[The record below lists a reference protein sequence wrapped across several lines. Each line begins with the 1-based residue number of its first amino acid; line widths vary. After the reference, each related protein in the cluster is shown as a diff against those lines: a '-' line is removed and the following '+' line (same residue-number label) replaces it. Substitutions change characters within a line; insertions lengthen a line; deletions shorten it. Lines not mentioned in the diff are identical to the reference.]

1 MRSNSRAVLAAAAV
15 AVLLS
20 GCGRGGDEEEG
31 EALPEDETATVDE
44 DEVAQQQISQQSA
57 WNCGAVKQHVYAL
70 VNTLTTAES
79 EAEGLVAALVAE
91 RATRV
96 AAERAMRQAVA
107 AAAAE
112 AAAAASAGEA
122 AAAGSAADVT
132 EELGAV
138 LSEAVDA
145 ASQRLDAFQ
154 GGDDNND
161 NGSDSPVAATEI
173 EITIDSARSG
183 FGPADEMAMNEACEL
198 YGQHESALELWA
210 SGNRGDACDVW
221 RPAKTAADAAQGDI
235 DTAGLHPL
243 VSKFWVGATGSVSEG
258 SGRCLAEQAN

>member
-20 GCGRGGDEEEG
+20 GCGRGGDEEAG

-44 DEVAQQQISQQSA
+44 DEVAQQQTSQQAA

-70 VNTLTTAES
+70 VNTLATAES

-112 AAAAASAGEA
+112 AAAAAAAGEA
-122 AAAGSAADVT
+122 VAADPAADVA
-132 EELGAV
+132 EDLGAV

-154 GGDDNND
+154 GGDDD
-161 NGSDSPVAATEI
+161 DESDSPVAATEI

-183 FGPADEMAMNEACEL
+183 FGPADEKAMNEACEL

-210 SGNRGDACDVW
+210 SDNRGDACDVW
-221 RPAKTAADAAQGDI
+221 RPAKTAADAAQGNI

>member
-44 DEVAQQQISQQSA
+44 DEVAQQQTSQQSA

-70 VNTLTTAES
+70 VNTLATAES

-107 AAAAE
+107 AAAA
-112 AAAAASAGEA
+112 AAVAGEA
-122 AAAGSAADVT
+122 ADADVA
-132 EELGAV
+132 EDLGAV

-161 NGSDSPVAATEI
+161 DESDSPVAATEI
-173 EITIDSARSG
+173 EITIDAARSG

-198 YGQHESALELWA
+198 YGQHESALELWT

-221 RPAKTAADAAQGDI
+221 RPAKTAADAAQGNI

>member
-20 GCGRGGDEEEG
+20 GCGRGGDDEEG

-44 DEVAQQQISQQSA
+44 DEVAQLQTSQQSA

-70 VNTLTTAES
+70 VNTLATAES
-79 EAEGLVAALVAE
+79 EAEGMVAALVAE

-96 AAERAMRQAVA
+96 AAERAMRQAAA

-112 AAAAASAGEA
+112 AVAGEA
-122 AAAGSAADVT
+122 ASADPAADVT
-132 EELGAV
+132 EDLGAI
-138 LSEAVDA
+138 LGEAVDA

-161 NGSDSPVAATEI
+161 DDESDSPVAATEI

-183 FGPADEMAMNEACEL
+183 FGPADEKAMNEACEL

-221 RPAKTAADAAQGDI
+221 RPAKTAADAAQGNI